1 MKNEKYFLTE
11 LWKAKASWQ
20 ALDGPERSDYLNK
33 NMLPLLSQIMG
44 KGAMLIASAINEN
57 TTEEK
62 LDYDYM
68 AVWQLPNKALSDEL
82 EQGVKKVG
90 FYDYFEQVNFS
101 GSAIGPEELVGHM
114 ATQQL

>member
-1 MKNEKYFLTE
+1 MKNESFFLTE
-11 LWKAKASWQ
+11 VWKAKASWH
-20 ALDGPERSDYLNK
+20 ALDGSERSDYLNK
-33 NMLPLLSQIMG
+33 NMLPLLSQMME
-44 KGAMLIASAINEN
+44 KGATMIASAINEN

-90 FYDYFEQVNFS
+90 FYDYFEQVNL
-101 GSAIGPEELVGHM
+101 AVYQM
-114 ATQQL
+114 